1 MLNFNC
7 CSAVE
12 RSFCK
17 CHKQPGRAVAYL
29 LLAPYCL
36 LLIACCFLFATYR
49 TLSWIMPTETHLKI
63 LKLIESNPHIS
74 QRQLAQELG
83 VSVGKINYCVQAL
96 ITKGLLKAGNFKRSS
111 NKMSYLYLLTP
122 AGIDEKT
129 RLTASFLKCKIA
141 EHEIITQE
149 IEQLKRDAQ

>member
-1 MLNFNC
+1 
-7 CSAVE
+7 
-12 RSFCK
+12 
-17 CHKQPGRAVAYL
+17 
-29 LLAPYCL
+29 
-36 LLIACCFLFATYR
+36 
-49 TLSWIMPTETHLKI
+49 MPTETHLKI
-63 LKLIESNPHIS
+63 LKHIEANRHIS

-96 ITKGLLKAGNFKRSS
+96 ITKGWVKAGNFKRNT

-129 RLTASFLKCKIA
+129 RLTASFLKRKIA

-149 IEQLKRDAQ
+149 IEQLKRDAK